1 MDSVVHTFFSNE
13 ECDEIAI
20 LCEKI
25 GIKFNHNVSIYNKWD
40 NRKIHNEEFKTRI
53 LKRYKEVYS
62 NDTTLPFDLNSLT
75 IDNIYLSITRYYDG
89 RFLEM
94 HKDTSSDL
102 TTVVVLTDEFEDGR
116 FVLSENKTLIQN
128 NIIDKSLIHTIKK
141 GNGLRFNGGEVYHGV
156 LPVNKGIRKSLN
168 IWIKPDI
175 FKMNVNDKD
184 FNVKTKKTFL

>member
-1 MDSVVHTFFSNE
+1 MDSVIHTFFSNE

-25 GIKFNHNVSIYNKWD
+25 GIKFNHNVSVYNKWD
-40 NRKIHNEEFKTRI
+40 NRKIHNEEFETRI
-53 LKRYKEVYS
+53 LQRYKEVYS

-75 IDNIYLSITRYYDG
+75 IDNISLSITRYYDG

-102 TTVVVLTDEFEDGR
+102 TTVIVLTDEFEDGR

-128 NIIDKSLIHTIKK
+128 SIIDESLIHTIKK

-184 FNVKTKKTFL
+184 FNVKTKKTFI

>member
-1 MDSVVHTFFSNE
+1 MNSSLHTFFSNE

-53 LKRYKEVYS
+53 LQRYKEVYS

-102 TTVVVLTDEFEDGR
+102 TTVIVLTDDFEDGR

-128 NIIDKSLIHTIKK
+128 GTINKSLIHTIKK

-184 FNVKTKKTFL
+184 FDVKTKKTFL

>member
-1 MDSVVHTFFSNE
+1 MDSITHTFFSNE

-25 GIKFNHNVSIYNKWD
+25 GIKFNHNVSVYNKWD
-40 NRKIHNEEFKTRI
+40 SRKIHNDKFKTKM
-53 LKRYKEVYS
+53 LQRYKEVYS

-102 TTVVVLTDEFEDGR
+102 TTVIGLTDDFEDGR

-128 NIIDKSLIHTIKK
+128 GTINKSLIHTIKK

-184 FNVKTKKTFL
+184 FDVKTKKTFL

>member
-1 MDSVVHTFFSNE
+1 MNSSLHTFFSNE

-25 GIKFNHNVSIYNKWD
+25 GIKFNHNVSVYNKWD
-40 NRKIHNEEFKTRI
+40 SRKIHNDTFKTKM
-53 LKRYKEVYS
+53 LQRYKEVYS

-102 TTVVVLTDEFEDGR
+102 TTVIVLTDDFEDGR

-128 NIIDKSLIHTIKK
+128 GTINKSLIHTIKK

-184 FNVKTKKTFL
+184 FDVKTKKTFL

>member
-102 TTVVVLTDEFEDGR
+102 TTVIVLTDEFEDGR

>member
-25 GIKFNHNVSIYNKWD
+25 GIKFNHNVSVYNKWD
-40 NRKIHNEEFKTRI
+40 SRKIHNDTFKTKM
-53 LKRYKEVYS
+53 LQRYKEVYS

-102 TTVVVLTDEFEDGR
+102 TTVIVLTDDFEDGR

-128 NIIDKSLIHTIKK
+128 GTINKSLIHTIKK

-184 FNVKTKKTFL
+184 FDVKTKKTFL

>member
-102 TTVVVLTDEFEDGR
+102 TTVIVLTDEFEDGR

-128 NIIDKSLIHTIKK
+128 SIIDESLIHTIKK

-168 IWIKPDI
+168 VWIKPDI